1 MKIECKNA
9 MLLGE
14 MNISK
19 LFNHS
24 QQVEGDML
32 REQYKENKKDRIGNY
47 EYSQ

>member
-1 MKIECKNA
+1 MECKNA
-9 MLLGE
+9 LLLE
-14 MNISK
+14 DMNITR
-19 LFNHS
+19 LMINA